1 MKLSYYFFTYYQNIY
16 DEPLNNVNFV
26 SSLNF
31 VAREKHIREIQS
43 ENLGIARRL
52 EKAQP
57 VINADR
63 LVSCFTALNI
73 SVVFFSNLF
82 EVNKKS
88 SLLFTAL
95 NNGIIA
101 WYYCMC
107 FFVLHAILPLW
118 FGLGLWCLTPLSSIF
133 QLYCGGQFYWWRK
146 PEYP

>member
-95 NNGIIA
+95 NNGIITCA
-101 WYYCMC
+101 SLFYMPSY
-107 FFVLHAILPLW
+107 LY
-118 FGLGLWCLTPLSSIF
+118 GLV
-133 QLYCGGQFYWWRK
+133 
-146 PEYP
+146 

>member
-1 MKLSYYFFTYYQNIY
+1 VKLSYYFFTYYQNIY
-16 DEPLNNVNFV
+16 DGPLNNVNFV

-95 NNGIIA
+95 N
-101 WYYCMC
+101 MVLLHVLLC
-107 FFVLHAILPLW
+107 FTCHLTFMVWFRFMVFNATFINISVILWRSVLLVEETGVPVENH
-118 FGLGLWCLTPLSSIF
+118 
-133 QLYCGGQFYWWRK
+133 
-146 PEYP
+146 